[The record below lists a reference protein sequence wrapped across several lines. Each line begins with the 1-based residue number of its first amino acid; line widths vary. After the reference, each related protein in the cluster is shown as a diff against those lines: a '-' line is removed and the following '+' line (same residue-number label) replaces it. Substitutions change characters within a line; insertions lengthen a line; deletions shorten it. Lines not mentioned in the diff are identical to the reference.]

1 MSSQFLIEML
11 WSRISQALV
20 RINAWIQTC
29 NKYSFPFSNSYGMLW
44 AFRCIAF
51 WYKKRARRRSCVLK
65 PRFKLQYWQ
74 VWFQARKNPL
84 GKFILANL
92 DILATCH
99 SATDLSADVALN
111 IFHQFHWMRQSVV
124 KSQVPRPHRG
134 SARTPQQPGQQ
145 CLILPGLFGGEICS
159 PWSLSS
165 TNVND
170 IVFPCFSCIVFPEL
184 LPILRFYRPE
194 WVYTRSLDKQKQWN
208 TWSEYMR
215 TSYTC
220 HKYICSI

>member
-1 MSSQFLIEML
+1 
-11 WSRISQALV
+11 
-20 RINAWIQTC
+20 
-29 NKYSFPFSNSYGMLW
+29 MLW

-51 WYKKRARRRSCVLK
+51 WYKKGARRRSCVLK

-99 SATDLSADVALN
+99 SATDLSADVSLN
-111 IFHQFHWMRQSVV
+111 TVSFINF
-124 KSQVPRPHRG
+124 KCG
-134 SARTPQQPGQQ
+134 
-145 CLILPGLFGGEICS
+145 S
-159 PWSLSS
+159 PWSSLKFPALTDVRPERLNHRASS
-165 TNVND
+165 ASSCRVSLGENLQPMVFIVND

-220 HKYICSI
+220 HIYIYSILYVCRCQLFS